1 MTNTTSTLPQTQQE
15 LFKALVELHTQANAV
30 KDDIKTLKSDLS
42 EAGSELDFGSISK
55 VAAKAA
61 NYKVEQAKSEAVKF
75 IEMIEELTC

>member
-42 EAGSELDFGSISK
+42 EAGSELDFAGISK

-61 NYKVEQAKSEAVKF
+61 SYKTAEAQADAEAF
-75 IEMIEELTC
+75 IELIKELT